1 MVRVSTAIFV
11 FFSLKLEKRNVNIN
25 FFRLIDI
32 NLLHLQIYI
41 RMDLNLV
48 PVPSQDTVGGLRQE
62 GHAV

>member
-1 MVRVSTAIFV
+1 
-11 FFSLKLEKRNVNIN
+11 VNIN

-32 NLLHLQIYI
+32 NLLHLQICI

-48 PVPSQDTVGGLRQE
+48 PAPSQDTVGGLQKE